1 MASNNFIYITPE
13 DMEEAVALM
22 ELHQVHLETFAMQ
35 NISVDDFALENIDME
50 SIAMDNISLE
60 NIAMDNIPLE
70 DISEENVA
78 VANIPL
84 ADISEEN
91 FAVANIPLAD
101 IAEENVAVANI
112 PLEDISEENVA
123 VANIPLAD
131 IAEENVAVANIPLA
145 DIAEENVAVENIPA
159 EPAAMET
166 VEYRD
171 ISGSWVHGGHHSS
184 PLIALQPN
192 EGNHDQ
198 EMFMVQTREEVV
210 GYSEF
215 DNEQASNFQE
225 QQVPVPAEEEVYF
238 QETPA
243 SLSDAA
249 ASSLKKLKKL
259 RIGQQSA
266 ASHDQQS
273 TTNRGMKS
281 TTSDGKPSK
290 KHSSH
295 GKKLKKLRIGQQSA
309 ASHDQQS
316 TTNRDMKSTTSTGK
330 QSAGKG
336 KKRTAKS
343 TAGAAGGGGSEGGN
357 RKWEQKQ
364 VQVKTLEGE
373 FSVTMWSQVGE
384 RDQEIEE
391 QSPVNLPNLAPDYS
405 EYMTGKKLPP
415 GGLPGI
421 DLSDPKQLAEFIK
434 VKPKKC
440 DDDIPRTVPCLHKGC
455 GKMFRDSASMR
466 KHQHTHGPKGH
477 ICAECGKGF
486 IESSKLKRHQL
497 VHSGEKPYQ
506 CTFEGCGKYFS
517 LDFNLRTHVRIHTGW
532 RKA

>member
-1 MASNNFIYITPE
+1 SAMASNNFIYITPE

-22 ELHQVHLETFAMQ
+22 ELHQ
-35 NISVDDFALENIDME
+35 
-50 SIAMDNISLE
+50 
-60 NIAMDNIPLE
+60 
-70 DISEENVA
+70 
-78 VANIPL
+78 
-84 ADISEEN
+84 
-91 FAVANIPLAD
+91 
-101 IAEENVAVANI
+101 
-112 PLEDISEENVA
+112 
-123 VANIPLAD
+123 
-131 IAEENVAVANIPLA
+131 
-145 DIAEENVAVENIPA
+145 ENVAVENIPA

-243 SLSDAA
+243 SL
-249 ASSLKKLKKL
+249 
-259 RIGQQSA
+259 
-266 ASHDQQS
+266 
-273 TTNRGMKS
+273 
-281 TTSDGKPSK
+281 
-290 KHSSH
+290 
-295 GKKLKKLRIGQQSA
+295 
-309 ASHDQQS
+309 
-316 TTNRDMKSTTSTGK
+316 TGK

-517 LDFNLRTHVRIHTGW
+517 LDFNRTHVRIHTGD
-532 RKA
+532 RPY